1 MQWFEDI
8 LHSDRFW
15 ASLGRSLLFS
25 ALALGVQIPLGI
37 LVAKL
42 LLSLGRRAV
51 WGLVLCALPLVVPWN
66 MIPMLWLG
74 MIQPQ
79 TGLFGFVA
87 AWGFDYKFNPVHT
100 WILILMVDTWHW
112 LGLVAI
118 LAYAGFASVPQAYRQ
133 AASIDG
139 ATGWAVF
146 RHIELPRI
154 TGALAI
160 VLLLRCVDSLMIY
173 TEAFTINAG
182 GPNDATRFL
191 TLELGEEIK
200 GFSYGQAAARASLY
214 FLIVLT
220 IVWAFVIAT
229 RREEPTA

>member
-1 MQWFEDI
+1 MI
-8 LHSDRFW
+8 V
-15 ASLGRSLLFS
+15 LLNKS
-25 ALALGVQIPLGI
+25 RLALADRL
-37 LVAKL
+37 AD
-42 LLSLGRRAV
+42 AFT
-51 WGLVLCALPLVVPWN
+51 ALP
-66 MIPMLWLG
+66 G
-74 MIQPQ
+74 
-79 TGLFGFVA
+79 
-87 AWGFDYKFNPVHT
+87 
-100 WILILMVDTWHW
+100 VDM
-112 LGLVAI
+112 G
-118 LAYAGFASVPQAYRQ
+118 
-133 AASIDG
+133 
-139 ATGWAVF
+139 
-146 RHIELPRI
+146 RI